1 MILSELGDQQDC
13 GREHNPQYGQHTRYS
28 NNSLRAHRQPRL
40 FVYSRLGYCGHE
52 TSLIIRQTPTVM
64 VNTGWYQRLRL
75 AFRRHDPRRR
85 GLTLPIPIGAGTYAR
100 RDEGC
105 NQRNQNLLH

>member
-1 MILSELGDQQDC
+1 VG
-13 GREHNPQYGQHTRYS
+13 TRIEP
-28 NNSLRAHRQPRL
+28 HRDSTN
-40 FVYSRLGYCGHE
+40 V
-52 TSLIIRQTPTVM
+52 PTVM

-75 AFRRHDPRRR
+75 ALRRHDPRRR